1 MDSTTIRVYHTTS
14 ISSFFGFDDTVKP
27 ADRDLMHKAGL
38 ADTHIRKNKEFE
50 WLNSITADIAQ
61 AFKLI
66 NFGKEYEHFI
76 DVAEKLR
83 VDSTFLDKVYSC
95 VPLFYSKTKFAYHSA
110 TA

>member
-1 MDSTTIRVYHTTS
+1 
-14 ISSFFGFDDTVKP
+14 
-27 ADRDLMHKAGL
+27 MHKAGL
-38 ADTHIRKNKEFE
+38 VDTHIRKNKEFE

-83 VDSTFLDKVYSC
+83 LDSTFLDKVYSC
-95 VPLFYSKTKFAYHSA
+95 VPLFYSKTKFANHCA
-110 TA
+110 TVYD